1 MDEEKKGV
9 SRRKFLKGAA
19 VGAAGVAA
27 MGGLVGCASDG
38 NDSGIVL
45 TKAQLR
51 HIKSLY
57 WKRA

>member
-27 MGGLVGCASDG
+27 MGGY
-38 NDSGIVL
+38 SGMCI
-45 TKAQLR
+45 R
-51 HIKSLY
+51 
-57 WKRA
+57 W